1 MGTSLT
7 TTTELLQATALTATA
22 LYVVDTWAWLI
33 AGVWRAW
40 GGL

>member
-1 MGTSLT
+1 MTP
-7 TTTELLQATALTATA
+7 TTELLQATALTATA

-33 AGVWRAW
+33 AGVWRAM

>member
-33 AGVWRAW
+33 AGVWRAM